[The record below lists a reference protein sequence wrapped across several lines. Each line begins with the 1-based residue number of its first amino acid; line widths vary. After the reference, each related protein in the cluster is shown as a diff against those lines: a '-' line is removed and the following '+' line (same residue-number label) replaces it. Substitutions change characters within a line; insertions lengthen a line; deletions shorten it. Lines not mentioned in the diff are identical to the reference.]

1 MLPEVEAV
9 QVVGG
14 INEVSVS
21 EDVSVFGLKAC
32 DNRVNEVIDS
42 LQRLDTRAVKLIDVV
57 DLSAVK

>member
-1 MLPEVEAV
+1 MLPEVEA
-9 QVVGG
+9 VVGG

-42 LQRLDTRAVKLIDVV
+42 LQRLDTRAIKLIDVV